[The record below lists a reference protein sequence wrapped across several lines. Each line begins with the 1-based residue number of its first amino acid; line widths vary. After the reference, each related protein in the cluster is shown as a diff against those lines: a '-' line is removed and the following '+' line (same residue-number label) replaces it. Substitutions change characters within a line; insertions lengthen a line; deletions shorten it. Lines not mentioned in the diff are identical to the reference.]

1 MTTSIRMILVDAHA
15 IVRSG
20 VRALLERQPGFE
32 VVGEAR
38 DGREAL
44 RIAREKTPDV
54 VITETTMP
62 GMNGLEATC
71 RITSELSGMRVLC
84 LSVHDDERL
93 VVEML
98 RAGASGYVLK
108 DCTIEELAHAIRAVV
123 ACQIYISPAVGAAVI
138 ACLKTRESGGGGAS
152 VLSLLTRR
160 EREVLQLLAE
170 GRSTKQI
177 ASRLGL
183 SAKTIG
189 THREHLMHKLE
200 IDSVAGLTKYAIRN
214 GLTAEYRDRPA

>member
-1 MTTSIRMILVDAHA
+1 MSIRILLVDDQA
-15 IVRSG
+15 IFRSG
-20 VRALLERQPGFE
+20 LRVLLEREPGFE

-38 DGREAL
+38 DGGEAL
-44 RIAREKTPDV
+44 QVARENAPDV
-54 VITETTMP
+54 VVTEITMP

-71 RITSELSGMRVLC
+71 RITSELPRVRVLC
-84 LSVHDDERL
+84 LSLHDEESL

-108 DCTIEELAHAIRAVV
+108 NCTIDELAHALRAVI
-123 ACQIYISPAVGAAVI
+123 AHKIYISPAVGAAVG
-138 ACLKTRESGGGGAS
+138 AGLKTRGNGGCGPP

-177 ASRLGL
+177 AARLGL
-183 SAKTIG
+183 SAKTVG
-189 THREHLMHKLE
+189 THREHLMQKLE

-214 GLTAEYRDRPA
+214 GLTPERRDRPA

>member
-1 MTTSIRMILVDAHA
+1 MSIRILLADDQA

-20 VRALLERQPGFE
+20 LRALLEREPGFD

-38 DGREAL
+38 NGREAL
-44 RIAREKTPDV
+44 QLARERAPDV
-54 VITETTMP
+54 VITEITMP
-62 GMNGLEATC
+62 GMNGLEAAC
-71 RITSELSGMRVLC
+71 RITSELPGVRVLC
-84 LSVHDDERL
+84 LSVHAEESL

-108 DCTIEELAHAIRAVV
+108 DCTLEELTHAIRAVI
-123 ACQIYISPAVGAAVI
+123 ARQIYISPAVGAAVV
-138 ACLKTRESGGGGAS
+138 AGLKHHGNGQQEIP
-152 VLSLLTRR
+152 VLSRLTHR

-177 ASRLGL
+177 AAWLGV
-183 SAKTIG
+183 SAKTVG

-200 IDSVAGLTKYAIRN
+200 INSVAGLTKYALRN
-214 GLTAEYRDRPA
+214 GLASDRTA